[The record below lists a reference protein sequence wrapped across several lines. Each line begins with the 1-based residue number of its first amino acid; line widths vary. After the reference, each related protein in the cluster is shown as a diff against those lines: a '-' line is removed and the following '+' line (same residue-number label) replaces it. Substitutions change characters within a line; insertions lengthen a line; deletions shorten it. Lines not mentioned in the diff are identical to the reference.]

1 MNRDV
6 RRFRPSWRADARAL
20 RPELWLVALA
30 AVAMLLTEVWQSS
43 AMTEQ
48 SMALDAGKRALT
60 QAEARL
66 AWTEAQLDRQTTRRE
81 LAPLVAELGM
91 VPADARQ
98 VVHVPAEY
106 LSPAGRGRADEGP
119 PSMLALAE
127 RASRAVVP
135 EASARTRDNDR

>member
-60 QAEARL
+60 QVQDRL
-66 AWTEAQLDRQTTRRE
+66 AWTQAKLDRQTTRRE
-81 LAPLVAELGM
+81 LARARRVSSGRRSC
-91 VPADARQ
+91 ADEHANAPRQRVQSRARQ
-98 VVHVPAEY
+98 AHAQARAAP
-106 LSPAGRGRADEGP
+106 GR
-119 PSMLALAE
+119 
-127 RASRAVVP
+127 
-135 EASARTRDNDR
+135 RDGDLR